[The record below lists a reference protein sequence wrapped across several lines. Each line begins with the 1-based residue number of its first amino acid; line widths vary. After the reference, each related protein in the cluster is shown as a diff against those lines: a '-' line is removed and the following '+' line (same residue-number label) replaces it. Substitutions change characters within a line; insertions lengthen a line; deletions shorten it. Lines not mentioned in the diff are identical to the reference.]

1 MNRTAPSQ
9 PTAAGPIPLTD
20 ERVPSHTADAV
31 NLRIARA
38 TEERVAI
45 LAFAGTDSIDRRL
58 LELDREWDIERVLE
72 SNASLIVFA
81 SATLAVVEDRRWGL
95 LTMAVGAFLF
105 QHAVQGWCPPLP
117 LLRRMGIRTSREIH
131 EERLALRLLR
141 GDFQQPTADP
151 KEALLL
157 AREA

>member
-1 MNRTAPSQ
+1 MNRTAYSQ
-9 PTAAGPIPLTD
+9 PSAGAIPLTD
-20 ERVPSHTADAV
+20 ERVPEHTADSV

-38 TEERVAI
+38 TEERVASI
-45 LAFAGTDSIDRRL
+45 AFAGTDAIDRRL

-72 SNASLIVFA
+72 SNASMIVLA
-81 SATLAVVEDRRWGL
+81 SATLAVIEDRRWGL

-105 QHAVQGWCPPLP
+105 QHAIQGWCPPLP
-117 LLRRMGIRTSREIH
+117 VLRRIGFRTSREIH

-141 GDFQQPTADP
+141 GDFQQPTSDP

-157 AREA
+157 ARES